1 MYEALVSNGVK
12 PFIDIEA
19 YYYGR
24 DSRTALRD
32 GVLNSRHMI
41 FFVTDAM
48 LESSRGWC
56 VLELAFAELLDA
68 NLTCPGGK
76 LANVI
81 LPLFLVPQS
90 DARLPRSVWQLAR
103 DRGRFFD
110 VTSGV
115 TEVDWC
121 VTEICQFL
129 TRESRLCK
137 NMSEACKSDD
147 GLTAQLK
154 KTHGLF
160 ERMTKFQPRLP
171 KL

>member
-1 MYEALVSNGVK
+1 MYEALITKGIK

-68 NLTCPGGK
+68 NLTHRGGR

-103 DRGRFFD
+103 DRGRFFEAS
-110 VTSGV
+110 SGL
-115 TEVDWC
+115 TEVAWC

-137 NMSEACKSDD
+137 HMLEACKSDD
-147 GLTAQLK
+147 GFAEQLK

-160 ERMTKFQPRLP
+160 DRMTKFQPRLP